1 MWGVLLSMLAHHGEP
16 ADPVLIEWIKHRIDS
31 IIGLGAGGMVIILTI
46 LICLIPITLVGI
58 LPVSYTHLTLP
69 TILLV

>member
-1 MWGVLLSMLAHHGEP
+1 MWGVLLSGLAHHGEP

-58 LPVSYTHLTLP
+58 LLIQKIRLRDK
-69 TILLV
+69 I

>member
-1 MWGVLLSMLAHHGEP
+1 MWGVLLSVLAHHGEP

-58 LPVSYTHLTLP
+58 LLIQKIRLRDK
-69 TILLV
+69 I